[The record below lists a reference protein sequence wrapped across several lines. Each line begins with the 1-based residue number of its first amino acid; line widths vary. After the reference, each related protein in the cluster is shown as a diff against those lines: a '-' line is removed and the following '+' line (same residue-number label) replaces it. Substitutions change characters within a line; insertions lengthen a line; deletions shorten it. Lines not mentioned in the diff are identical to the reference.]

1 MFATDE
7 QKLLTQLLPYDETD
21 PINAINIYQA
31 LDQSAPRLNQLS
43 AATLKKHLRALE
55 SNFGGPLPSIFKL
68 QKHAHVQLLDTDSNY
83 YQVFNQQANM
93 ATPVN
98 DLIVKNNK
106 SNDQTDY
113 IKSVAVSK
121 QLDQLFI
128 ATEADPTDY
137 NTANPAKNP
146 LSQLHFEFITFNK
159 QTNQLMPEFNQT
171 LTLDLNQWTSGQ
183 LAAQLLK
190 FKYQLQACIQQHNL
204 VYIGH
209 NTDGVALTDDR
220 VCKLSYL
227 IQYFTGLKN
236 ENDTYFSCA
245 YGIYN
250 QANGQLVF
258 TIPNRQVNYNKS
270 INAAKIRYSSSPAT
284 KNQNALMY
292 QFLIHKVFK
301 DEASYQKALEIMAKD
316 RLYAD
321 KITHPDDYNQLT
333 TAVAELNKLINDQ
346 FAIKLLSNAETQS
359 NAYHEMAKNHH
370 YESEYQQFEQDPYED
385 SHRQLYYAD
394 SSLNCNLYVDDP
406 VVAKEYAL
414 TFFLYNYQ
422 AVTQKLSISTRF
434 AQPIIKMIYAQQD
447 LFQPQ
452 FTKPNES
459 QDDPATAMLKQFN
472 ASMQEFL
479 QNLHFETQTDKDN
492 QPIQLSDILNYIYAV
507 KHHQPITPQMLEL
520 LVNKSSQTTS
530 SQIAINEA
538 YNAKLFDKLHKVTD
552 WQALPALQK
561 LSLKDRV
568 QNVYTID
575 QLRPKAAVHV
585 TPSKGSH
592 QVTLVHG
599 TQNFSLI
606 SILEKGLLTHHDLM
620 DDNNKHYRYTGSA
633 LGDGVYFSRLDQ
645 AEKSANYTDAYRND
659 TTNSFLLIADVNYDQ
674 IHDLAHYA
682 DQPLQPHENLVWAHG
697 VGSYDRDEL
706 VATNK
711 DQVTLRY
718 LVEIKPAD

>member
-7 QKLLTQLLPYDETD
+7 QQLLTQLLPYDETD
-21 PINAINIYQA
+21 PINAINIYQV
-31 LDQSAPRLNQLS
+31 LDQTAPRLNQLS
-43 AATLKKHLRALE
+43 TATLQKHLRALE
-55 SNFGGPLPSIFKL
+55 SNFGGPLPSIFQL
-68 QKHAHVQLLDTDSNY
+68 HKHAHVQLLDADNSY
-83 YQVFNQQANM
+83 YRFLNQQANVQ
-93 ATPVN
+93 APAKE
-98 DLIVKNNK
+98 LIVKTNK

-128 ATEADPTDY
+128 ATNEDPTDY
-137 NTANPAKNP
+137 NTANPAKDP
-146 LSQLHFEFITFNK
+146 ISQLHFEFIAIDKTS
-159 QTNQLMPEFNQT
+159 NQLRPEFNQT

-183 LAAQLLK
+183 LGADLLK
-190 FKYQLQACIQQHNL
+190 FKYQLQTHVREHNL
-204 VYIGH
+204 VYVGH

-220 VCKLSYL
+220 ACKFSYL
-227 IQYFTGLKN
+227 LQYFTGLKN
-236 ENDTYFSCA
+236 QNDTYFSCA

-258 TIPNRQVNYNKS
+258 TMLNRQVDYNKS
-270 INAAKIRYSSSPAT
+270 INAAKIRYSRSAAT

-321 KITHPDDYNQLT
+321 KVTRPDDYHKLT
-333 TAVAELNKLINDQ
+333 TTVAELNKLINKQ
-346 FAIKLLSNAETQS
+346 FTIKLINAQTQS
-359 NAYHEMAKNHH
+359 DAYQAMAQNHH
-370 YESEYQQFEQDPYED
+370 YETEYQQFDQDLYEN
-385 SHRQLYYAD
+385 SHRYLYYAD
-394 SSLNCNLYVDDP
+394 SSFNCNLYVDDP
-406 VVAKEYAL
+406 AVAKEYAL
-414 TFFLYNYQ
+414 TFFLYNYH
-422 AVTQKLSISTRF
+422 AVTQQLSISARF

-452 FTKPNES
+452 FTKPNEP
-459 QDDPATAMLKQFN
+459 QDDTATVMLKQFN

-479 QNLHFETQTDKDN
+479 SNLHFDTPSDKDN

-507 KHHQPITPQMLEL
+507 KHHQPITPKMLEL
-520 LVNKSSQTTS
+520 LVANSNQTTS

-538 YNAKLFDKLHKVTD
+538 YNAKIFDKLHKLDNWKT
-552 WQALPALQK
+552 LPAFQK

-568 QNVYTID
+568 TNVYTID
-575 QLRPKAAVHV
+575 QPQPETVVNV
-585 TPSKGSH
+585 TPSKNSH
-592 QVTLVHG
+592 HVTLVHG

-645 AEKSANYTDAYRND
+645 AEKSANYTNAYHSNG
-659 TTNSFLLIADVNYDQ
+659 TNSFLLIADVNYDK